1 MRALLDTCVI
11 SEIARTGGTERVRQR
26 VAALRAED
34 TFLSVITLGEIVHGI
49 ARLPRSKKR
58 TALEGFLDRMER
70 DFASRIV
77 GIDIET
83 ARIWGELTA
92 RASSRGQ
99 IVPPTDGLIAASA
112 LRHGLHVMT
121 RNVSD
126 FAPTGALILN
136 PWDDA

>member
-26 VAALRAED
+26 VAALCAED
-34 TFLSVITLGEIVHGI
+34 TF
-49 ARLPRSKKR
+49 
-58 TALEGFLDRMER
+58 
-70 DFASRIV
+70 FASRIL

-83 ARIWGELTA
+83 ARIWGEFTA

-126 FAPTGALILN
+126 FAPTGALLLN
-136 PWDDA
+136 PWHDA